1 MRLLSEVSDG
11 VRVGVV
17 SDTHGFFDPRLKDL
31 LAGVDIILHGGD
43 VGSEEVL
50 DELNRIAPV
59 HAVRGNVDSP
69 DLDLP
74 LSLKLSLES
83 LQVEMMH
90 VLPVPQSVL
99 EEWSDAMLPG
109 GRPPNR
115 SEKFLA
121 TFDEKTGVVVF
132 GHSHL
137 PSLLTLG
144 DRLFFNP
151 GSAGKKRFDLPRCCG
166 LLEILRGRVRTS
178 ADGSLQ
184 RLPDRIRASIE
195 LLEKYNG
202 VLPPRI
208 EMDIDTGGLP

>member
-1 MRLLSEVSDG
+1 MRPLSEVSDG

-17 SDTHGFFDPRLKDL
+17 SDTHGFFDPFLKDV

-50 DELNRIAPV
+50 DQLNRIAPV

-109 GRPPNR
+109 GRTPKR

-121 TFDEKTGVVVF
+121 TFDEETGVVVF
-132 GHSHL
+132 GHTHQPCL
-137 PSLLTLG
+137 TTLG

-166 LLEILRGRVRTS
+166 LLEVVPGRVRTS
-178 ADGSLQ
+178 AYSSGRSL
-184 RLPDRIRASIE
+184 PGRIRASIG
-195 LLEKYNG
+195 LLEKYDG

-208 EMDIDTGGLP
+208 ELDIDAGGLP

>member
-1 MRLLSEVSDG
+1 MRPLTDVSDG

-17 SDTHGFFDPRLKDL
+17 SDTHGFFDPRLEDL
-31 LAGVDIILHGGD
+31 LAGVDVILHGGD
-43 VGSEEVL
+43 VGSAEVL
-50 DELNRIAPV
+50 DALNRIAPV
-59 HAVRGNVDSP
+59 RAVRGNVDSP
-69 DLDLP
+69 DLGLP

-83 LQVEMMH
+83 LQIEMMH
-90 VLPVPQSVL
+90 ILPVPQSVL
-99 EEWSDAMLPG
+99 GEWSDAMLPG
-109 GRPPNR
+109 GRPPQR

-121 TFDEKTGVVVF
+121 TFDEATGVVVF
-132 GHSHL
+132 GHTHQPCL
-137 PSLLTLG
+137 ATLG

-166 LLEILRGRVRTS
+166 LLEIIRGQVRAS
-178 ADGSLQ
+178 RDGSVQTLSG
-184 RLPDRIRASIE
+184 RIRASVE

>member
-1 MRLLSEVSDG
+1 

-50 DELNRIAPV
+50 DELKRIAPV
-59 HAVRGNVDSP
+59 RAVRGNVDSP
-69 DLDLP
+69 DLELP

-83 LQVEMMH
+83 LQVEIMH
-90 VLPVPQSVL
+90 VLPVPQSEL
-99 EEWSDAMLPG
+99 EEWLDAMLPG
-109 GRPPNR
+109 GRPPKR

-121 TFDEKTGVVVF
+121 TFDEATGVVVF
-132 GHSHL
+132 GHTHQPCL
-137 PSLLTLG
+137 TTLG

-166 LLEILRGRVRTS
+166 LLEVVPGRVRTS
-178 ADGSLQ
+178 RDGSVQ
-184 RLPDRIRASIE
+184 TRPSRIRASIE
-195 LLEKYNG
+195 LLEKYHG

>member
-1 MRLLSEVSDG
+1 MTPLTDVSDG

-17 SDTHGFFDPRLKDL
+17 SDTHGFFDPRLEDL
-31 LAGVDIILHGGD
+31 LAGVDVILHGGD
-43 VGSEEVL
+43 VGSAEVL
-50 DELNRIAPV
+50 DALNRIAPV
-59 HAVRGNVDSP
+59 RAVRGNVDSP
-69 DLDLP
+69 DLELP

-109 GRPPNR
+109 GRAPQR
-115 SEKFLA
+115 SEQFLA
-121 TFDEKTGVVVF
+121 TFDEETGVVVF

>member
-1 MRLLSEVSDG
+1 

-17 SDTHGFFDPRLKDL
+17 SDTHGFFDPFLKDV

-43 VGSEEVL
+43 VGSGEVL
-50 DELNRIAPV
+50 DQLNRIAPV

-90 VLPVPQSVL
+90 VLPVPQSAL
-99 EEWSDAMLPG
+99 EEWPDAMLPG
-109 GRPPNR
+109 GRTPKR

-121 TFDEKTGVVVF
+121 TFDEETGVVVF
-132 GHSHL
+132 GHTHQPCL
-137 PSLLTLG
+137 TTLG

-166 LLEILRGRVRTS
+166 LLQIIRGQVRTS
-178 ADGSLQ
+178 RDGSVQ
-184 RLPDRIRASIE
+184 RLPDSIRASIE
-195 LLEKYNG
+195 LLEKYDG

-208 EMDIDTGGLP
+208 ELDIDEGSLP

>member
-50 DELNRIAPV
+50 DDLNRIAPV
-59 HAVRGNVDSP
+59 RAVRGNVDSP
-69 DLDLP
+69 DLELP

-137 PSLLTLG
+137 PSLFTLG

>member
-1 MRLLSEVSDG
+1 MRPWIDVSDG

-17 SDTHGFFDPRLKDL
+17 SDTHGFFDPFLKDV
-31 LAGVDIILHGGD
+31 LAGVDLILHGGD

-50 DELNRIAPV
+50 DELKRIAPV

-69 DLDLP
+69 DLELP
-74 LSLKLSLES
+74 LSLKLSLDG

-90 VLPVPQSVL
+90 VLPIPQSVL
-99 EEWSDAMLPG
+99 GEWLEATLPG
-109 GRPPNR
+109 GRPPKR

-121 TFDEKTGVVVF
+121 TFDEETGVVVF
-132 GHSHL
+132 GHTHQPCL
-137 PSLLTLG
+137 TTLG

-166 LLEILRGRVRTS
+166 LLEVVPGRVRTS
-178 ADGSLQ
+178 AYSSSRSL
-184 RLPDRIRASIE
+184 PGRIRASIG
-195 LLEKYNG
+195 LLEKYDG

-208 EMDIDTGGLP
+208 ELDIEKLGH

>member
-1 MRLLSEVSDG
+1 MRPLTDVSDG

-31 LAGVDIILHGGD
+31 LAGVDVILHGGD

-50 DELNRIAPV
+50 DALNRIAPV
-59 HAVRGNVDSP
+59 RAVRGNVDSP
-69 DLDLP
+69 DLGLP

-83 LQVEMMH
+83 LQIEMMH
-90 VLPVPQSVL
+90 ILPIPQSLL
-99 EEWSDAMLPG
+99 EEWSDAALPG
-109 GRPPNR
+109 GRPPQR

-121 TFDEKTGVVVF
+121 TFDEATGVGVF
-132 GHSHL
+132 GHTHQPCL
-137 PSLLTLG
+137 TTLG

-166 LLEILRGRVRTS
+166 LLEILRGQVQTS
-178 ADGSLQ
+178 ADGSL
-184 RLPDRIRASIE
+184 RHLPDSIRASIE

-208 EMDIDTGGLP
+208 ELDIDTGGLP